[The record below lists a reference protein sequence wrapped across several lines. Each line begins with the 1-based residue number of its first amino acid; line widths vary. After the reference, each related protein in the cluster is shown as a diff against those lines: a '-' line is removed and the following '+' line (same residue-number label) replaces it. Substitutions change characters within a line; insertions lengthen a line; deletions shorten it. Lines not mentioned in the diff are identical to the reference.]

1 MGNPACSEKG
11 VDIVRRYRCSYVC
24 RYSPW
29 ACKGSFE
36 LEAGSLEEAVQYAR
50 QHLRDSGGL
59 EGLDWEVRE
68 A

>member
-1 MGNPACSEKG
+1 M
-11 VDIVRRYRCSYVC
+11 RRFRCSYVC

-36 LEAGSLEEAVQYAR
+36 FDAGNLAEAIKHAR
-50 QHLRDSGGL
+50 RHLRDNGGL
-59 EGLDWEVRE
+59 EGLEWEVRE